1 MSSGASSK
9 AFNKRLKPCLRCKTQ
24 RRKCDRPSETSD
36 CYRCIKSNRECIYDD
51 GTGDAGDE
59 SIDGNLELQ
68 KLTQNVAS
76 LQESL
81 QHMEIYLQQERFAHT
96 NSKSNST
103 LEGTNMAPFNQL
115 ESPSPYA
122 TSQDSPFSVYINC
135 SDSPLST
142 LQLSPIAAQTSTFSS
157 TESANSHYTTPMDE
171 DKEYEWE
178 LSFVDGKLRLDSSIR
193 SFDELTAYGNA
204 LRQYLSPFAGVFNNT
219 SFLFETIQ
227 PKSLMPMIIR
237 VVSKRSLNRQ
247 WNKLL
252 TNNAS
257 MWNKYHF
264 MLKRHHPA
272 VLLAAAGK
280 EPPISCIDELV
291 RNYFTCYNPGLPM
304 IHAPSYMAEYETV
317 VRPNP
322 TKHAITMAFC
332 CCMCAST
339 CRHLTY
345 NNYERR
351 ILADYFYDRAVD
363 ALGDFF
369 DDPDRRL
376 ETLMTINFLA
386 QYHQIMLRITEARKW
401 CTIGYMIAKDL
412 YQEYESH
419 QKEQPQFNESTTG
432 TATSIKDPS
441 SPYSMAST
449 ATATSS
455 SSSNSSASSSS
466 LPSTPT
472 PTPTL
477 PEEYSTTSTHHHCQS
492 STIHT
497 AISSKPLES
506 KYLPELTP
514 VTTDRNLAM
523 FRRHYVMSICSQ
535 KVLDLLLDHNPATW
549 DMLSSRPILYL
560 EDECEMT
567 YTFIGIYNKSL
578 QLLTHPVVLELKEQT
593 HRMQLGEKAK
603 VTLELILRFDQ
614 VYKDWWKSLPPEF
627 RLCEQDPADVA
638 CRPLIEKCPNPMQL
652 IVFLLAVIHK
662 AEANIALT
670 KPSNQ
675 YTVSEDTN
683 YGLLR
688 AIQERA
694 LNDAYEC
701 VESLTLAL
709 KRLES
714 NKLFCI
720 FTSDL
725 LLWVSDLMCTLSAS
739 PSQAVKSR
747 AQRRLTESL
756 LELRNVRFMEGNLV
770 PPALSPLAFM
780 NSTEK
785 STSSTLPS
793 LLKSDNLSFNVME
806 LYQEYTLPGLA
817 FGYDIL
823 RMASESE

>member
-1 MSSGASSK
+1 
-9 AFNKRLKPCLRCKTQ
+9 
-24 RRKCDRPSETSD
+24 
-36 CYRCIKSNRECIYDD
+36 
-51 GTGDAGDE
+51 
-59 SIDGNLELQ
+59 
-68 KLTQNVAS
+68 
-76 LQESL
+76 
-81 QHMEIYLQQERFAHT
+81 
-96 NSKSNST
+96 
-103 LEGTNMAPFNQL
+103 
-115 ESPSPYA
+115 
-122 TSQDSPFSVYINC
+122 
-135 SDSPLST
+135 
-142 LQLSPIAAQTSTFSS
+142 
-157 TESANSHYTTPMDE
+157 MDE

-178 LSFVDGKLRLDSSIR
+178 LSFVDGKLRLDSPIR

-219 SFLFETIQ
+219 AFLFETIQ
-227 PKSLMPMIIR
+227 PKSLMPMIIQ
-237 VVSKRSLNRQ
+237 VVSRKSLNRQ
-247 WNKLL
+247 RTKLL
-252 TNNAS
+252 TDNAS

-322 TKHAITMAFC
+322 TQHAITMAFC

-339 CRHLTY
+339 CRHLPY

-363 ALGDFF
+363 LLGDFF

-376 ETLMTINFLA
+376 ETLMTINFLT
-386 QYHQIMLRITEARKW
+386 QYHQIMLRVAEARKW
-401 CTIGYMIAKDL
+401 CTIGYMIAKEL
-412 YQEYESH
+412 YREYESH
-419 QKEQPQFNESTTG
+419 RNEQPSSNGPTTSTD

-441 SPYSMAST
+441 SPYSVAST
-449 ATATSS
+449 TSFTSS
-455 SSSNSSASSSS
+455 STSSSS

-472 PTPTL
+472 PTL
-477 PEEYSTTSTHHHCQS
+477 PPEYSTTSSTHQHSQS
-492 STIHT
+492 STIRT

-514 VTTDRNLAM
+514 ITTDRDRAM

-535 KVLDLLLDHNPATW
+535 KVLDLILDHNPATW

-567 YTFIGIYNKSL
+567 YTFIGVYNKSL
-578 QLLTHPVVLELKEQT
+578 QLLAHPVVLELKEQI

-627 RLCEQDPADVA
+627 RLCVEDPADVA
-638 CRPLIEKCPNPMQL
+638 CRPLIEKCPNQMQL

-714 NKLFCI
+714 NKIFCI
-720 FTSDL
+720 
-725 LLWVSDLMCTLSAS
+725 C
-739 PSQAVKSR
+739 K
-747 AQRRLTESL
+747 
-756 LELRNVRFMEGNLV
+756 
-770 PPALSPLAFM
+770 
-780 NSTEK
+780 
-785 STSSTLPS
+785 
-793 LLKSDNLSFNVME
+793 
-806 LYQEYTLPGLA
+806 
-817 FGYDIL
+817 
-823 RMASESE
+823 